1 MACRTCEADRRPD
14 RLLDRHTTDPA
25 LCCNG
30 RRVCVAPLHRKLP
43 DRLIDGLLHR
53 LCGAV
58 HPAWAIELQPTPVDA
73 ERHPGHRTADELG
86 QGFERGHQPYPFPWR
101 RQRAGNDAEHA
112 LRRGHGVGVAPDQF
126 QTDLLL
132 LEEHG
137 QVRRRIGR
145 LEPRHQHHRPLRQEI
160 LRQHE
165 RLEPCLHPEGAAIE
179 AEREAAESA
188 RRVRRGPFPGRLAD
202 GVSRQIVLEPDP
214 LIEPLHIAG
223 LECAFRKL
231 ETAVHRIGGDLRHEL
246 HRRSLR
252 CLDAAG
258 VIGHRQRRVDPHV
271 VGKPNPPRE
280 PHDLRAVQQRDRMR
294 LRPRAATLE
303 PIGRGVF
310 EAVDRGDKRVG
321 GGPPHRVAVRL
332 ASRIEDH
339 KIDVFD
345 AAADDAALD
354 FDRLSLQG
362 LDVSGGTQLQ
372 PCGRGNVGRRMQ
384 EPIERNGEPFAEREP
399 ERCDHRRGTGR
410 EGRIAGEGLPPH
422 DPRRTEARELRLR
435 LRKQPLDHVG
445 LERPPG
451 MTATGQ
457 VDDGQ

>member
-73 ERHPGHRTADELG
+73 ESHPGHRTADELG

-137 QVRRRIGR
+137 QVRRWIGR

-165 RLEPCLHPEGAAIE
+165 RL
-179 AEREAAESA
+179 
-188 RRVRRGPFPGRLAD
+188 
-202 GVSRQIVLEPDP
+202 
-214 LIEPLHIAG
+214 
-223 LECAFRKL
+223 
-231 ETAVHRIGGDLRHEL
+231 
-246 HRRSLR
+246 
-252 CLDAAG
+252 
-258 VIGHRQRRVDPHV
+258 
-271 VGKPNPPRE
+271 
-280 PHDLRAVQQRDRMR
+280 
-294 LRPRAATLE
+294 
-303 PIGRGVF
+303 
-310 EAVDRGDKRVG
+310 
-321 GGPPHRVAVRL
+321 
-332 ASRIEDH
+332 
-339 KIDVFD
+339 
-345 AAADDAALD
+345 
-354 FDRLSLQG
+354 
-362 LDVSGGTQLQ
+362 
-372 PCGRGNVGRRMQ
+372 
-384 EPIERNGEPFAEREP
+384 
-399 ERCDHRRGTGR
+399 
-410 EGRIAGEGLPPH
+410 
-422 DPRRTEARELRLR
+422 
-435 LRKQPLDHVG
+435 
-445 LERPPG
+445 
-451 MTATGQ
+451 
-457 VDDGQ
+457 